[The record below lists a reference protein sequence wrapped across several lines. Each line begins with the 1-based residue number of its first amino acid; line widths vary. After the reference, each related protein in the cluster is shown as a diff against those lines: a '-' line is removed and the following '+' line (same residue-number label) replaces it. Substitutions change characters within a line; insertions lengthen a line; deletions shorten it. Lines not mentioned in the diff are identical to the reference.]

1 MNTPDKKVSAAAKA
15 ENENCGSMKT
25 DSCLELS
32 IAHKI
37 QQAMI
42 PQILPTAD
50 TFSMASLYLPSNIVS
65 GDQFDALKI
74 SEKMYAFLLFD
85 VSGHGTSSAL
95 LSSLIRVFFSNHLR
109 TEKSPEKII
118 EKVNEDL
125 TNAIGEKF
133 YLTAFLAFL
142 DLHDNRLTYCNA
154 GHPFPLLYRS
164 SSRST
169 AALKTEGTI
178 IGVFE
183 DVYFEEQSVFLEPGD
198 WLVMYTN
205 GILYSFGE
213 KDSRS
218 AFEKAIVDLAQDS
231 SPDALISKLKERCLE
246 AQKKT
251 SAEDDVAVL
260 VLKME
265 PDSTSEA
272 LKEELAFRPDDHVYI
287 QVIRSYYD
295 VERAVGIVLGA
306 MDRAGYGDDNVR
318 RMKVSLPEIVVNAI
332 YHGNK
337 KDFFKKVT
345 IGHKVTAEE
354 ARVSVL
360 DEGEGYDPHSLP
372 DPTAMENLMKENG
385 RGVYISRHYCDK
397 VEWNE
402 SGSRTT
408 LTVVN
413 NNKRKA

>member
-1 MNTPDKKVSAAAKA
+1 MKKTPEKKTSAAAA
-15 ENENCGSMKT
+15 GNFESAKT
-25 DSCLELS
+25 DSSLELA
-32 IAHKI
+32 IARKI

-42 PQILPTAD
+42 PQILPSSD
-50 TFSMASLYLPSNIVS
+50 SFSIASLYLPSKTVS
-65 GDQFDALKI
+65 GDQFDAI
-74 SEKMYAFLLFD
+74 QVSEKVYAFLLFD
-85 VSGHGTSSAL
+85 VSGHGTCSAL

-109 TEKSPEKII
+109 SEKSPGRII
-118 EKVNEDL
+118 EKVNDDL
-125 TNAIGEKF
+125 KNAIGEKL
-133 YLTAFLAFL
+133 YITAFLAFL

-164 SSRST
+164 NSRVT
-169 AALKTEGTI
+169 AELKTEGTL
-178 IGVFE
+178 IGIFE

-198 WLVMYTN
+198 WLVMFTD
-205 GILYSFGE
+205 GVLQPFGE
-213 KDSRS
+213 KDSRT
-218 AFEKAIVDLAQDS
+218 AFEKAIIDLTEKS
-231 SPDALISKLKERCLE
+231 SPDTFVSKLKERCLA
-246 AQKKT
+246 AQKD
-251 SAEDDVAVL
+251 SGAEDDVAVL

-265 PDSTSEA
+265 PDSASEA
-272 LKEELAFRPDDHVYI
+272 LKEKLAFRSDDNVYI

-295 VERAVGIVLGA
+295 VEKAVGTVLAA

-354 ARVSVL
+354 ARVSVM
-360 DEGEGYDPHSLP
+360 DEGDGYDPDALP
-372 DPTAMENLMKENG
+372 DPTLEENLMKEHG

-408 LTVVN
+408 LTVLN